1 MIQLVAD
8 PTIAEFL
15 AEAQRR
21 RRLSMRGMANF
32 LKVSP
37 TAYNRWLNGQARP
50 DPEYCQRIA
59 ERLGV
64 EYSEVMRLAG
74 HPAPEPGERPADPP
88 WLSQLIA
95 EMRELQLTQREADV
109 VDGLVQG
116 FRALREE
123 REQLADTPP
132 PTGPEA
138 PPAP

>member
-21 RRLSMRGMANF
+21 RKLSMRGMANF
-32 LKVSP
+32 LQVSP

-50 DPEYCQRIA
+50 DPEYCDRIA
-59 ERLGV
+59 RRLGV
-64 EYSEVMRLAG
+64 SYAEVMRLAG
-74 HPAPEPGERPADPP
+74 HPAPDAPASTDDPP
-88 WLSQLIA
+88 WLTQLIA
-95 EMRELQLTQREADV
+95 EMRELQITESEADV
-109 VDGLVQG
+109 MGGLVQG

-123 REQLADTPP
+123 RGQSSDRPQP
-132 PTGPEA
+132 GDPEA